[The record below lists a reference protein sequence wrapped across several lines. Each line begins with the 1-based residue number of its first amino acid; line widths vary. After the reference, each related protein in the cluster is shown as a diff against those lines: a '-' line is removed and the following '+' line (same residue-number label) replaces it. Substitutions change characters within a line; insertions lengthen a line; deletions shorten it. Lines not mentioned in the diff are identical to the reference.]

1 MKMTDY
7 QAGREDG
14 LLMAKRLVEEGGLGR
29 LEDEIKDRNLTG
41 IHTGLVQ
48 KELEKT
54 TRQIKMTTL
63 DTVLLLAI
71 SSIRDEY
78 DFGAVR
84 LKRLI
89 DRMER
94 KAQALIGDMAT
105 WEDFRQTIQEEL
117 GIEIDVWQQE
127 GKIYLTKQGAQN
139 EKKR

>member
-29 LEDEIKDRNLTG
+29 LEDEIKYRNLTG

>member
-14 LLMAKRLVEEGGLGR
+14 LLMAKRLIEEGGLGR
-29 LEDEIKDRNLTG
+29 LEDEIKYRNLTG

>member
-14 LLMAKRLVEEGGLGR
+14 LLMAKKLVEEGGLGR
-29 LEDEIKDRNLTG
+29 LEDEIKYRNLTG

>member
-29 LEDEIKDRNLTG
+29 LEDEIKYRNLTG

-127 GKIYLTKQGAQN
+127 GMIYLTKQGAQN

>member
-29 LEDEIKDRNLTG
+29 LEDEIKYRNLTG

-63 DTVLLLAI
+63 DTVLLLEI

>member
-29 LEDEIKDRNLTG
+29 LEDEIKYRNLTG

-48 KELEKT
+48 KELEKA

-78 DFGAVR
+78 DFGAGR

-105 WEDFRQTIQEEL
+105 WEDFRQTIREEL

-127 GKIYLTKQGAQN
+127 GKIYLTKQGAKN

>member
-1 MKMTDY
+1 MTDY

-14 LLMAKRLVEEGGLGR
+14 LLMAKKLVEEGGLGR
-29 LEDEIKDRNLTG
+29 LEDEIKYRNLTG

>member
-1 MKMTDY
+1 
-7 QAGREDG
+7 
-14 LLMAKRLVEEGGLGR
+14 
-29 LEDEIKDRNLTG
+29 
-41 IHTGLVQ
+41 
-48 KELEKT
+48 
-54 TRQIKMTTL
+54 MTTL

-105 WEDFRQTIQEEL
+105 WEDFRQTIQEGL

>member
-1 MKMTDY
+1 MTDY

-29 LEDEIKDRNLTG
+29 LEDEIKYRNLTG

>member
-29 LEDEIKDRNLTG
+29 LEDEIKYRNLTG

-127 GKIYLTKQGAQN
+127 GKIYLTKQGEQN

>member
-7 QAGREDG
+7 QAEREDG

-29 LEDEIKDRNLTG
+29 LEDEIKYRNLTG

>member
-1 MKMTDY
+1 
-7 QAGREDG
+7 
-14 LLMAKRLVEEGGLGR
+14 
-29 LEDEIKDRNLTG
+29 
-41 IHTGLVQ
+41 
-48 KELEKT
+48 
-54 TRQIKMTTL
+54 MTTL

>member
-29 LEDEIKDRNLTG
+29 LEDEIKYRNLTG

-48 KELEKT
+48 KELEKA

-105 WEDFRQTIQEEL
+105 WEDFRQTIREEL

-127 GKIYLTKQGAQN
+127 GKIYLTKQGAKN

>member
-29 LEDEIKDRNLTG
+29 LEDEIKYRNLTG
-41 IHTGLVQ
+41 IHTGLVHIVLD
-48 KELEKT
+48 KA
-54 TRQIKMTTL
+54 TRQFMMTTL
-63 DTVLLLAI
+63 VTVLLLAI

-78 DFGAVR
+78 DFGAGR

-105 WEDFRQTIQEEL
+105 WEDFRQTIREEL

-127 GKIYLTKQGAQN
+127 GKINLTKQGAKN

>member
-1 MKMTDY
+1 MKMTDC

-29 LEDEIKDRNLTG
+29 LEDEIKYRNLTG

>member
-29 LEDEIKDRNLTG
+29 LEDEIKYRNLTG

-105 WEDFRQTIQEEL
+105 WEDFRQTILEEL

>member
-1 MKMTDY
+1 
-7 QAGREDG
+7 
-14 LLMAKRLVEEGGLGR
+14 MAKRLVEEGGLGR
-29 LEDEIKDRNLTG
+29 LEDEIKYRNLTG